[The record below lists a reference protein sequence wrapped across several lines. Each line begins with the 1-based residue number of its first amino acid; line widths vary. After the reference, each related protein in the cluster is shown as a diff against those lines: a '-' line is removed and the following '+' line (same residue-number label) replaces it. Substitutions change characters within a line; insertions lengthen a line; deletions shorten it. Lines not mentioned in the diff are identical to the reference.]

1 MNAFCLH
8 LLERLWRTISTRTF
22 FSLAGPT
29 LISANTG
36 NSTKLVRLEVEVEWA
51 RNGSVEAKEGEE
63 EEAAAA
69 DSVELVHEVEAEG
82 HRPQCANMEKDTTS
96 LQRGI

>member
-1 MNAFCLH
+1 MNAFCFH
-8 LLERLWRTISTRTF
+8 LLECQWRTISNQTF

-29 LISANTG
+29 LISANNG
-36 NSTKLVRLEVEVEWA
+36 NSTRLVRLEVEVE
-51 RNGSVEAKEGEE
+51 EE
-63 EEAAAA
+63 AAA

-82 HRPQCANMEKDTTS
+82 HRPQCGNMEKDTTS